1 MKSALWGGGDAGVGL
16 QMYSKILQWIA
27 ELRHDVVRFNTVHYL
42 HPMISANA
50 KGQRIEI
57 RASKENKELLRY
69 AAAIDGLSVS
79 EFVISI
85 ALQAARERIIDQER
99 IRYTSEDLNMIYKL
113 LDEQSPL
120 PNPEMERVVN
130 ELKGIVTIN
139 V

>member
-1 MKSALWGGGDAGVGL
+1 M
-16 QMYSKILQWIA
+16 
-27 ELRHDVVRFNTVHYL
+27 T
-42 HPMISANA
+42 SANA

-85 ALQAARERIIDQER
+85 ALQAARELIIDQER
-99 IRYTSEDLNMIYKL
+99 IRYTSEDLNMIHKL
-113 LDEQSPL
+113 LDEQSTL